1 MNIAY
6 PIPEILKCIEIIHQ
20 PKKKFYK
27 NNDKTLNL
35 NNTAIMKK
43 KINQT
48 QNTFGEIVETEEFIE
63 ETFDDAKPFEI
74 DEIIKTNNFEI
85 KTNKKNKKSK
95 KPTIVIKKGNALLL
109 TNEIANQFP
118 SQKKNTKYID
128 VLEDELKLMTKITNE
143 NKDQLEK
150 DKNLILSLNKQVAKL
165 DEQISI
171 LREHNAQLENDF
183 GEISKEI
190 SQQTPNKE
198 FQTKLEI
205 IYKQQNII
213 KDYQDQMSKLKDE
226 NKLLEQSTELPPS
239 WLMGDLKFNHEN
251 DTDNA
256 SERLSQQEYDNELKT
271 KSKFIYEQQN

>member
-95 KPTIVIKKGNALLL
+95 KPTIVIKKGNALRL

-239 WLMGDLKFNHEN
+239 W
-251 DTDNA
+251 
-256 SERLSQQEYDNELKT
+256 
-271 KSKFIYEQQN
+271 